1 MVENCSVTQKL
12 GCDKY
17 ALDNCILVKA
27 PVGAVS
33 IVVQQYFALE
43 VQTDCKIADYVAADR
58 DAWKE
63 VERQRQVRR
72 SRRDKSLPPI
82 RWAVPF
88 WRYLNH
94 QWTVL
99 PLSGT
104 EEAIAFALAALLN
117 TDTIIF
123 HDSDHASYNEFKV
136 FRRDQLVEHYLFGF
150 ECGKD
155 FHNDW
160 DIKFEDSEF
169 DNWSHD
175 GHRCK
180 IPDRQAIEYEH
191 RFKSSVRQVTEAE
204 LRSAFLSRKENRD
217 DRGFLDASLRHHN
230 AYLPLWEEIPQ
241 GWEKTPQ
248 DHRGNWNPDSKEWD
262 ELVEKMNMMVVPS
275 NWRYV
280 DRKVPNRVT

>member
-1 MVENCSVTQKL
+1 VFENCSVTQKR

-27 PVGAVS
+27 PVEAVS
-33 IVVQQYFALE
+33 KVVQQYFAIE
-43 VQTDCKIADYVAADR
+43 VRTDCKMADYVAADR

-63 VERQRQVRR
+63 VERQRQVRQ

-104 EEAIAFALAALLN
+104 EEAIAFALALLLN
-117 TDTIIF
+117 TDSITF
-123 HDSDHASYNEFKV
+123 HDSDHASYSEFKV

-169 DNWSHD
+169 DNWRHD
-175 GHRCK
+175 GHRFQN
-180 IPDRQAIEYEH
+180 PDRQATEYEH
-191 RFKSSVRQVTEAE
+191 RFKSSIRQVTEAE
-204 LRSAFLSRKENRD
+204 LKSAFLARKENRD
-217 DRGFLDASLRHHN
+217 DRGFLDASLRFHN
-230 AYLPLWEEIPQ
+230 AYIPLREE
-241 GWEKTPQ
+241 TPQ
-248 DHRGNWNPDSKEWD
+248 DDHGEWDSDFQKWD
-262 ELVEKMNMMVVPS
+262 ELVEKMDMMVVPS

-280 DRKVPNRVT
+280 DGKVPNRVT